1 MQLLSREKH
10 WTSNGAGGWTW
21 NVSEVIRVRVWVLAS
36 VLFYGTSVWQTQL
49 TFNIFEIDK
58 INYVNG
64 TPLYHTVTTCS
75 AALRRPGFRWGFV
88 IHTKLTSIT
97 QECPLK
103 SYLLRP
109 EIERNRLE
117 VCVQVLHPCFFHIFP
132 ARVEKKKAGRS
143 LLHNRSHP
151 EIEPATATSPCR
163 CLSCCLL

>member
-1 MQLLSREKH
+1 MCFFIV
-10 WTSNGAGGWTW
+10 AITW
-21 NVSEVIRVRVWVLAS
+21 S
-36 VLFYGTSVWQTQL
+36 VLSCRIKIWGSFQGAAAPTGVAGNPVKSIGPVMVQEAEHETCRRSFESGFGYWHQFYGTSVWQTQL

-75 AALRRPGFRWGFV
+75 AALRCPGFRSGFV

-132 ARVEKKKAGRS
+132 ARVEKK
-143 LLHNRSHP
+143 
-151 EIEPATATSPCR
+151 
-163 CLSCCLL
+163 